1 MMTPFIAW
9 LTLQEARRRKLLWV
23 GFVLGIAFLAFYG
36 VGFYAIYREVNPHL
50 SSNSLQRREAFN
62 FLVMT
67 GLYAANFLVVMV
79 SVLISV
85 DTISGEIASHS
96 IQSIVTKP
104 LRRWEV
110 VLGKFLGFAA
120 LIVGCV
126 MFLVGG
132 VVAIGWL
139 ISRYIPANLIQGMAL
154 MVLEGWIFL
163 AVTLL
168 GGTRLSTLANGVLAF
183 GLFGLAFIGGWA
195 EEIGSIMRNETAVNV
210 GIVSSLILPTEAL
223 WKRAAYLMQ
232 PSVLSSLSLTPFASF
247 SMPSPAMVVYALLY
261 GLAALIAAIY
271 LFERRDL

>member
-9 LTLQEARRRKLLWV
+9 LTLQEARRRKLFWV
-23 GFVLGIAFLAFYG
+23 GLILGVAFLLFFG
-36 VGFYAIYREVNPHL
+36 VGFYAVYRDVTSHMSRE
-50 SSNSLQRREAFN
+50 SLQARELSN
-62 FLVMT
+62 FFVMA

-79 SVLISV
+79 SVLTAV

-120 LIVGCV
+120 LIGVCV
-126 MFLVGG
+126 VFLVGG
-132 VVAIGWL
+132 VVVIGWV
-139 ISRYIPANLIQGMAL
+139 ISRYVPSNLIQGMVL
-154 MVLEGWIFL
+154 MALEGWVFL

-195 EEIGSIMRNETAVNV
+195 EEIGSIMRNEAAVNV

-223 WKRAAYLMQ
+223 WRRAAYLMQ
-232 PSVLSSLSLTPFASF
+232 PSVLSSLSLTPFSAISV
-247 SMPSPAMVVYALLY
+247 PSPAMVMYAVLY
-261 GLAALIAAIY
+261 GLAALGLAIY